1 MMSQF
6 DIRITVRETNTF
18 ISHILWYKLIV
29 WYTVGKT
36 SNCCLVMAQ
45 LITQGKKRGIHLFF
59 VQIRDLKTHRHM
71 PGIDILVHCKILLY
85 YTEIFFKFFYLDLM
99 IHLMS
104 RVCWKTSSLDYI
116 RCVYQCVCGG
126 GGVFSFYVRCVYQY
140 RGGGCL
146 VFLFKRKTWRF
157 YPAMYLEVNFIFRI
171 LLGRDRVKIHMKKKY
186 QIHLLPH
193 WSWFNFVYRSR
204 VGGYWPQIWVQFQR

>member
-1 MMSQF
+1 
-6 DIRITVRETNTF
+6 
-18 ISHILWYKLIV
+18 
-29 WYTVGKT
+29 
-36 SNCCLVMAQ
+36 MAQ
-45 LITQGKKRGIHLFF
+45 LITHGKKRGIHLFF

-99 IHLMS
+99 IHLMMEFVEKQVRS
-104 RVCWKTSSLDYI
+104 IIFDAFTSVC
-116 RCVYQCVCGG
+116 G

-140 RGGGCL
+140 RGGGLVGCL

-171 LLGRDRVKIHMKKKY
+171 LLGRDRVKIHMKKNY

-193 WSWFNFVYRSR
+193 WS
-204 VGGYWPQIWVQFQR
+204 

>member
-1 MMSQF
+1 MIYMVQFFKSTISNCSLFEKKMYMILWTMMSQF
-6 DIRITVRETNTF
+6 DIRITVREIYTF
-18 ISHILWYKLIV
+18 MSHILWYKLIV

-45 LITQGKKRGIHLFF
+45 LITHGKKRGIHLFF

-104 RVCWKTSSLDYI
+104 RVCWKTSSLD
-116 RCVYQCVCGG
+116 
-126 GGVFSFYVRCVYQY
+126 
-140 RGGGCL
+140 
-146 VFLFKRKTWRF
+146 FKVSHR
-157 YPAMYLEVNFIFRI
+157 
-171 LLGRDRVKIHMKKKY
+171 
-186 QIHLLPH
+186 
-193 WSWFNFVYRSR
+193 
-204 VGGYWPQIWVQFQR
+204 